1 MAEIVLNNP
10 EYFRSGESWPYAQV
24 GNALSGSKA
33 VPSVVRYSFKAPAAG
48 ARAVSLS
55 FSKWYLETGAKVPLR
70 FYIGTD
76 PDSHIDADGSFPYT
90 GELSV
95 PESGPT
101 IDGIGQI
108 LLLPGKDYY
117 LWVFP
122 SDGNF
127 GIYSWEN
134 AQAAFISSGASGGG
148 RIGADKKLHLCA
160 IGQPDGSKK
169 LYLPCVYDAAAGKWK
184 LQS

>member
-1 MAEIVLNNP
+1 VAEIVLNNP

-33 VPSVVRYSFKAPAAG
+33 VPSVVRYSFTAPPTG
-48 ARAVSLS
+48 ARSVSVS
-55 FSKWYLETGAKVPLR
+55 FTKWYLETGNRVPLR
-70 FYIGTD
+70 FFIGTD
-76 PDSHIDADGSFPYT
+76 PEDHIDADGSYPYT
-90 GELSV
+90 GELTV
-95 PESGPT
+95 PASGPS
-101 IDGIGQI
+101 IDGSGDI
-108 LLLPGKDYY
+108 LLLPGKAYY

-134 AQAAFISSGASGGG
+134 AEAAVTASGSAGG
-148 RIGADKKLHLCA
+148 ARIGADKKLHLCA